1 MSFDHDEMSA
11 LTVLCKVLKLMKS
24 LSFVAG
30 RTAADKG
37 CQADDNSEDSETN
50 QPVHVTSLSL
60 LVMSTTCWTR

>member
-11 LTVLCKVLKLMKS
+11 LTVLCKVVKLMKS
-24 LSFVAG
+24 MSFVAG

-37 CQADDNSEDSETN
+37 CQADDNSED

-60 LVMSTTCWTR
+60 LVMSTACWTR